1 MRRTAQKEKVGEG
14 LVKRCVVEEVGGIVE
29 AKWVEETT
37 DFTGL
42 DEFSVNGQLPNEYI
56 GK

>member
-1 MRRTAQKEKVGEG
+1 VRRTAQKEKVGEG
-14 LVKRCVVEEVGGIVE
+14 LVKRCVVEEVGRIVE
-29 AKWVEETT
+29 AKRVEETT